1 LYNWHEQSESWFL
14 IFQFLSEL
22 QILQFFRAKM
32 SKDNGK
38 ENFMYLPP
46 PLEMR
51 QNLMQDETASEKFAR
66 KIKEHPL
73 VPIGNH
79 LILN

>member
-1 LYNWHEQSESWFL
+1 
-14 IFQFLSEL
+14 
-22 QILQFFRAKM
+22 M

>member
-1 LYNWHEQSESWFL
+1 
-14 IFQFLSEL
+14 
-22 QILQFFRAKM
+22 M

-79 LILN
+79 LILNWMILTVFCMFVCMRACIEWI